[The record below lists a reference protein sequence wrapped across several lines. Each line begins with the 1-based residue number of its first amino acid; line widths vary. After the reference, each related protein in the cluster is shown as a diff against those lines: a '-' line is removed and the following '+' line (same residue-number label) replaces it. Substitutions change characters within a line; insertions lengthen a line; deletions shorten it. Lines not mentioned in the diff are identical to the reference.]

1 MRIKKITLKAAWA
14 NRHSGRDK
22 EHWGQRCLS
31 MYFYHYKSSAVVFG
45 YLKKCF
51 LYFYFVFFIFVYN
64 MFHCVLSC
72 VRCVV
77 RTSEKVCKGTIN
89 FAYMQIFTVFF
100 LIFHISQTV
109 YSICHSWKL
118 HLCRLIF
125 ELIVRDKLVVTW
137 KFVDGYYTFRI
148 PSIYLPYT
156 FCDIYTINY
165 FRINQ
170 EVVCLLLYK

>member
-1 MRIKKITLKAAWA
+1 MFIAAGRMFLLFLFNKI
-14 NRHSGRDK
+14 
-22 EHWGQRCLS
+22 
-31 MYFYHYKSSAVVFG
+31 
-45 YLKKCF
+45 
-51 LYFYFVFFIFVYN
+51 
-64 MFHCVLSC
+64 
-72 VRCVV
+72 
-77 RTSEKVCKGTIN
+77 
-89 FAYMQIFTVFF
+89 
-100 LIFHISQTV
+100 
-109 YSICHSWKL
+109 
-118 HLCRLIF
+118 RLIF